1 MAEAYSK
8 EELVEMNKPH
18 EPFTDN
24 EIDTLC
30 PTRQSLIS
38 VIQKA
43 LECDDRYLATIAA
56 RDATIASL
64 VEAAEPFVKLK
75 DILPDDWEDS
85 GRHFWNISNG
95 EIRNLAAAVEKAKGV
110 K

>member
-18 EPFTDN
+18 EPFTDD
-24 EIDTLC
+24 EIDTFF

-38 VIQKA
+38 MIQKA

-64 VEAAEPFVKLK
+64 VEAAEPIVKRLEYRFSNY
-75 DILPDDWEDS
+75 PDANQIDVKEV
-85 GRHFWNISNG
+85 
-95 EIRNLAAAVEKAKGV
+95 EALAAAVGRAKKEG